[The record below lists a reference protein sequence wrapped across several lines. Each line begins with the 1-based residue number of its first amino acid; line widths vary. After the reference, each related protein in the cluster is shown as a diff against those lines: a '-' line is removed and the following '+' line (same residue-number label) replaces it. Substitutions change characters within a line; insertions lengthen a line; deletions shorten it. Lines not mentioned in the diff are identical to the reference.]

1 MGSTVNLTSIF
12 GRMNSYAPWGN
23 VVLKDEDSNF
33 VSSPHRS
40 SSGMTSEI
48 QRKGGRKARK
58 EHYTRKAVLEN
69 QKEAERRRVW
79 LQLHPDASESNWR
92 RREERRKTRRATR
105 HVYRKRKTS
114 SKRH

>member
-1 MGSTVNLTSIF
+1 M
-12 GRMNSYAPWGN
+12 
-23 VVLKDEDSNF
+23 VLKDEDSNF

-40 SSGMTSEI
+40 SSGNTSEI

-69 QKEAERRRVW
+69 QKEVERRRVW
-79 LQLHPDASESNWR
+79 LQLHPGASESNWR

-105 HVYRKRKTS
+105 HLYRKRKTTT
-114 SKRH
+114 K